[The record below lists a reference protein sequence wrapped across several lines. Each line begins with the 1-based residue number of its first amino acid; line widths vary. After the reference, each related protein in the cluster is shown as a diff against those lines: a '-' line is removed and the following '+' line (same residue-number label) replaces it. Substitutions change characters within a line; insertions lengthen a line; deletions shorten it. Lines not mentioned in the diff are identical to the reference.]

1 MDKYRVIFI
10 TVNECDGDGFKETQK
25 KINQWMTTGLLKK
38 YTITASSGGIFL
50 FNILLK
56 KEA

>member
-1 MDKYRVIFI
+1 MEKYRVQLIS
-10 TVNECDGDGFKETQK
+10 VNNGDNEGLKELQK
-25 KINQWMTTGLLKK
+25 KINQWMTTGLMVK
-38 YTITASSGGIFL
+38 YEIHASSDQFL

>member
-1 MDKYRVIFI
+1 MEKYRVQLIS
-10 TVNECDGDGFKETQK
+10 VNNGDVEGLKEVQK
-25 KINQWMTTGLLKK
+25 KINQWMTTGLMVK
-38 YTITASSGGIFL
+38 YTLHASSDQFL